1 MASDAP
7 KDLPVRPAAE
17 AKSGSESYYLP
28 RRLLL
33 EPLLTRPL
41 F

>member
-17 AKSGSESYYLP
+17 AKSGSESYTYP
-28 RRLLL
+28 A
-33 EPLLTRPL
+33 ECS
-41 F
+41 